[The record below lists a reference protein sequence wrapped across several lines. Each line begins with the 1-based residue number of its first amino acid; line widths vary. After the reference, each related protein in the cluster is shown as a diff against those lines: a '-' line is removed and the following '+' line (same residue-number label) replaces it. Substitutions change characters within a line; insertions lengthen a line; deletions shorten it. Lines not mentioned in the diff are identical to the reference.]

1 MKKGTK
7 SIQII
12 ILTAVL
18 LLINGAFS
26 SVYWII
32 DLTEEKRF
40 TLTQETISI
49 LNEIEE
55 VVYVEV
61 LLEGSFPAGFKKL
74 QRATRELLQ
83 SFNGV
88 NRLIEYKF
96 KDPNLGSLEEVNNT
110 RKTLAEEGIQPTN
123 LIVKDRE
130 GRSEQLT
137 YPFAKIYYKG
147 RVAVVNLLDNK
158 VPGMPQEVVLN
169 NSASLLEYKFI
180 DAISKLEFSTKRPIL
195 FTSGQGEPGGSLTAD
210 LERTLRKDFDTGRI
224 DLDSIPV
231 IPQEVALLMIVKPT
245 EKFSEKDKFKID
257 QYIMGGGKVLWMIDP
272 MGVALDSMRSRQDF
286 YPVPYQLDLDDL
298 LFRYGI
304 RIQPNLVLDLQS
316 TSIPLAV
323 GFLGN
328 APQFEYF
335 KYPYHLVSVPRTN
348 HPVVKSLGPINF
360 KYAATIDTSVRTK
373 TPISKTVLLTS
384 SEKSMV
390 QFPPLAMNF
399 DFLRYEPDPAR
410 FDKGA
415 QPLAV
420 LYEGI
425 FPSLY
430 ENRVSPGMLA
440 GLEDLGLNFLKE
452 SIPNKMMIISDG
464 DIAINSFD
472 PKDNTVGELGYN
484 EYERYLFSNKDFLL
498 NAINYLIDDSGI
510 IAAKSKEIKL
520 RLLNQNKAAE
530 EAVFWQLLNILGT
543 IGLMFSVF
551 GIHQWLRKRKYAKN
565 G

>member
-1 MKKGTK
+1 MNKT
-7 SIQII
+7 IQLLL
-12 ILTAVL
+12 LTGVL
-18 LLINGAFS
+18 LLLNGAFS
-26 SVYWII
+26 SVYWIV

-40 TLTQETISI
+40 TLTRETIAI
-49 LNEIEE
+49 LKDIEE

-88 NRLIEYKF
+88 NRLIEYEF
-96 KDPNLGSLEEVNNT
+96 KDPNLGTQEVVNNT

-137 YPFAKIYYKG
+137 YPYAKIYYKG
-147 RVAVVNLLDNK
+147 RVSIINLLDNK

-195 FTSGQGEPGGSLTAD
+195 LTMGHGEPDPSRTAD
-210 LERTLRKDFDTGRI
+210 LEMTLRKDFDTGRI
-224 DLDSIPV
+224 NLDSIPV
-231 IPQEVALLMIVKPT
+231 IPLEVELLMVVQPT

-257 QYIMGGGKVLWMIDP
+257 QYIMRGGKVLWMIDP
-272 MGVALDSMRSRQDF
+272 LGVSLDSMRSQQDF
-286 YPVPYQLDLDDL
+286 YPLPYNLDLDDL
-298 LFRYGI
+298 WFRYGI
-304 RIQPNLVLDLQS
+304 RLQPNLVLDLQS

-348 HPVVKSLGPINF
+348 HPIVKSLGPINF
-360 KYAATIDTSVRTK
+360 KYAATIDTSVKTK
-373 TPISKTVLLTS
+373 TAINKTVLLTS
-384 SEKSMV
+384 SDKSMV

-399 DFLRYEPDPAR
+399 DFLRYEPDPSR
-410 FDKGA
+410 FEKGA

-430 ENRVSPGMLA
+430 ENRVSPSMLA
-440 GLEDLGLNFLKE
+440 GLESLGLSFLKE
-452 SIPNKMMIISDG
+452 SVPNKMMIISDG
-464 DIAINSFD
+464 DLAINSFD
-472 PKDNTVGELGYN
+472 PRDNTVGELGYN
-484 EYERYLFSNKDFLL
+484 EFERYVFSNKDFLL
-498 NAINYLIDDSGI
+498 NAINYLIDDSGV

-520 RLLNQNKAAE
+520 RLLNQTKAAE
-530 EAVFWQLLNILGT
+530 EALFWQLLNILGT
-543 IGLMFSVF
+543 IGLMFSLF
-551 GIHQWLRKRKYAKN
+551 GVHQWIRKRKYAKY